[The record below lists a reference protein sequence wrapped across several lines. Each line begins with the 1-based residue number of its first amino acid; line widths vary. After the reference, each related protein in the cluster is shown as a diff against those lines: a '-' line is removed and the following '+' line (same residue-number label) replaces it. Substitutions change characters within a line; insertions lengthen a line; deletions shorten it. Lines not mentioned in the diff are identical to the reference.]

1 MDKLQ
6 GKRVMIC
13 VFVDEAETIFTTTD
27 DDSNMVG
34 VVAANATEETLQAL
48 HAMARALALFLPSSS
63 AGYHAHRCQ
72 HTIEMKYKELLDRMA
87 NPTQF
92 PDADLPF

>member
-34 VVAANATEETLQAL
+34 VIATNATEETLQAL
-48 HAMARALALFLPSSS
+48 HAMSRALALFLPTSR
-63 AGYHAHRCQ
+63 AGFHAHRCQ
-72 HTIEMKYKELLDRMA
+72 HEIEMNYTELLDRMA

-92 PDADLPF
+92 SCDDPPF